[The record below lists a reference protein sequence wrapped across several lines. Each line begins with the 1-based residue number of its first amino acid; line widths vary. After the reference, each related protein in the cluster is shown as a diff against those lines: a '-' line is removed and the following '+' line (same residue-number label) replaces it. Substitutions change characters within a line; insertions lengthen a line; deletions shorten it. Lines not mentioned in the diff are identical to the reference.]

1 MIPDLLNDLGRV
13 AGSYSP
19 ITLREM
25 KEIRLMDRDDKKYV
39 ATDSD
44 ILTLIEKAGD
54 EYFMQELEGM
64 IRISHYQTIYYD
76 TLQNE
81 LFLMHQNGKKSREKI
96 RERHYVDSS
105 LAFCEIKRKNNHG
118 RTSKSR
124 IETSFGDA
132 MNSIEIKEFV
142 ARNSNSDPTGLVH
155 SLFND
160 FYRITLVNR
169 RMTERV
175 TIDFDISFRNLL
187 NGVERELSGLGV
199 IEIKKDGNTPSPIS
213 DILTDMRV
221 HPARFSKFCIGC
233 LITDKEMKR
242 NNFKSDLIKM
252 DKLTDYR
259 YGYSN

>member
-1 MIPDLLNDLGRV
+1 MRSDIINDMERV
-13 AGSYSP
+13 AGIYSP

-25 KEIRLMDRDDKKYV
+25 KEIRLMDRDDKKYI
-39 ATDSD
+39 ATTSD
-44 ILTLIEKAGD
+44 ILTLLEEAGE
-54 EYFMQELEGM
+54 EYLMQELDGR

-76 TLQNE
+76 TPQNE

-96 RERHYVDSS
+96 RERYYVDSS
-105 LAFCEIKRKNNHG
+105 LAFCEVKKKNNHG

-124 IETSFGDA
+124 IETPFGDS
-132 MNSIEIKEFV
+132 MKLNVIKEFV
-142 ARNSNSDPTGLVH
+142 ARNSNLDPTRLIH

-160 FYRITLVNR
+160 FYRITLVNK

-175 TIDFDISFRNLL
+175 TIDFDISFRNFI

-199 IEIKKDGNTPSPIS
+199 IEIKRDGNTPSPVS

>member
-1 MIPDLLNDLGRV
+1 MKSGMLNDIGEVVGIYR
-13 AGSYSP
+13 P

-25 KEIRLMDRDDKKYV
+25 KGIRLMERDDKKYI

-44 ILTLIEKAGD
+44 IRSLLEKARDG
-54 EYFMQELEGM
+54 YLMQELEGVT
-64 IRISHYQTIYYD
+64 RISHYQTIYYD
-76 TLQNE
+76 TLHND

-105 LAFCEIKRKNNHG
+105 LAFCEVKRKNNHG
-118 RTSKSR
+118 RTSKCR
-124 IETSFGDA
+124 IETPFGDA
-132 MNSIEIKEFV
+132 MKLSSIKDFVSQNSGL
-142 ARNSNSDPTGLVH
+142 DPDRLRV

-175 TIDFDISFRNLL
+175 TIDFDISFRNFL
-187 NGVERELSGLGV
+187 NGIERDLSGLGV
-199 IEIKKDGNTPSPIS
+199 IEIKRDGNTPSPIS

-233 LITDKEMKR
+233 LITDRDMKR